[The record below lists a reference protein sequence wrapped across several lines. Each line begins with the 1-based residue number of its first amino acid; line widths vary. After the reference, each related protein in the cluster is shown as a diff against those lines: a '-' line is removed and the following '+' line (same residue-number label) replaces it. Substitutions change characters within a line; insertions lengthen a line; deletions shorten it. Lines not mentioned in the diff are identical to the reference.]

1 MSSTKRSHRRYN
13 WRAVDAVAAAV
24 VAVMAAVAM
33 AAAVVA
39 VAMQAALMLAALAV
53 ATSAALVAAP
63 TWADALIWEDV
74 TWAGATVVAVAM
86 DAASSSEDAS
96 AAPADAEDVAM
107 AAAATP
113 VGYGRRLV
121 GFTAARLTHRRR
133 RKDSD
138 RHYVRPAPG
147 GRNHDPRRRIPQLIY
162 KKSGCLNLRHQNGQL
177 SVWRYRR
184 AKLAGVKC
192 QRRHP
197 VAASST

>member
-1 MSSTKRSHRRYN
+1 MKSFSLKRKSPTSAWQRSMSSTKRGHRRYN

-33 AAAVVA
+33 AAAAVA

-53 ATSAALVAAP
+53 ATSAALVAAR

-96 AAPADAEDVAM
+96 AALAAAEDVAM

-121 GFTAARLTHRRR
+121 GFTAARLTQRQR

-138 RHYVRPAPG
+138 
-147 GRNHDPRRRIPQLIY
+147 
-162 KKSGCLNLRHQNGQL
+162 
-177 SVWRYRR
+177 
-184 AKLAGVKC
+184 
-192 QRRHP
+192 QR
-197 VAASST
+197 

>member
-1 MSSTKRSHRRYN
+1 MKFFSLKRKSPTSAWQRSMSSTKRSHRRYN
-13 WRAVDAVAAAV
+13 WRAVVAAV

-39 VAMQAALMLAALAV
+39 VAMQAAPMLAALAV
-53 ATSAALVAAP
+53 ATSAALVAAR

-96 AAPADAEDVAM
+96 AALAAAEDVAM

-121 GFTAARLTHRRR
+121 GFTAARLTHRQR

-138 RHYVRPAPG
+138 QTY
-147 GRNHDPRRRIPQLIY
+147 
-162 KKSGCLNLRHQNGQL
+162 
-177 SVWRYRR
+177 
-184 AKLAGVKC
+184 
-192 QRRHP
+192 
-197 VAASST
+197 

>member
-53 ATSAALVAAP
+53 ATSAALVAAR

-96 AAPADAEDVAM
+96 AALAAAEDVAM

-121 GFTAARLTHRRR
+121 GFTAARLTHRQR

-138 RHYVRPAPG
+138 
-147 GRNHDPRRRIPQLIY
+147 
-162 KKSGCLNLRHQNGQL
+162 
-177 SVWRYRR
+177 
-184 AKLAGVKC
+184 
-192 QRRHP
+192 QR
-197 VAASST
+197 

>member
-1 MSSTKRSHRRYN
+1 MKSFSLKRKSPTSAWQRSMSSTKRSHRRYN

-24 VAVMAAVAM
+24 VAVMAAVAT

-39 VAMQAALMLAALAV
+39 VAMQVALMLAALAV
-53 ATSAALVAAP
+53 ATSVAAR

-74 TWAGATVVAVAM
+74 TWVGATVVAVAM

-96 AAPADAEDVAM
+96 AALAAAEDVAM

-121 GFTAARLTHRRR
+121 GFTAARLTHRQR

-138 RHYVRPAPG
+138 
-147 GRNHDPRRRIPQLIY
+147 
-162 KKSGCLNLRHQNGQL
+162 
-177 SVWRYRR
+177 
-184 AKLAGVKC
+184 
-192 QRRHP
+192 QR
-197 VAASST
+197 

>member
-1 MSSTKRSHRRYN
+1 MKSFSPKRKSPTSAWQRSMSSTKRSHRRYN

-33 AAAVVA
+33 AAAAVVA
-39 VAMQAALMLAALAV
+39 VAMQAALAV
-53 ATSAALVAAP
+53 ATSAALVAAR

-86 DAASSSEDAS
+86 DAASSSVDAS
-96 AAPADAEDVAM
+96 AALAAVEDVVM

-121 GFTAARLTHRRR
+121 GFTAARLTHRQR

-138 RHYVRPAPG
+138 
-147 GRNHDPRRRIPQLIY
+147 
-162 KKSGCLNLRHQNGQL
+162 
-177 SVWRYRR
+177 
-184 AKLAGVKC
+184 
-192 QRRHP
+192 QR
-197 VAASST
+197 

>member
-1 MSSTKRSHRRYN
+1 M
-13 WRAVDAVAAAV
+13 AAV

-39 VAMQAALMLAALAV
+39 VAMQAAPMLAALAV
-53 ATSAALVAAP
+53 ATSAALVAAR

-86 DAASSSEDAS
+86 DVASSSEDAS
-96 AAPADAEDVAM
+96 AVLAAAEDVAM

-121 GFTAARLTHRRR
+121 GFTAARLTHRQR

-138 RHYVRPAPG
+138 QH
-147 GRNHDPRRRIPQLIY
+147 
-162 KKSGCLNLRHQNGQL
+162 
-177 SVWRYRR
+177 
-184 AKLAGVKC
+184 
-192 QRRHP
+192 
-197 VAASST
+197 

>member
-1 MSSTKRSHRRYN
+1 MKSFSLKRKSPTSAWQRSMSSTKRSHRRYN

-33 AAAVVA
+33 AAAAVA
-39 VAMQAALMLAALAV
+39 VAMQAALAALMLAALAV
-53 ATSAALVAAP
+53 ATSAALVAAR

-96 AAPADAEDVAM
+96 AALAAAEDVAM

-121 GFTAARLTHRRR
+121 GFTAARLTHRQR

-138 RHYVRPAPG
+138 
-147 GRNHDPRRRIPQLIY
+147 
-162 KKSGCLNLRHQNGQL
+162 
-177 SVWRYRR
+177 
-184 AKLAGVKC
+184 
-192 QRRHP
+192 QR
-197 VAASST
+197 

>member
-1 MSSTKRSHRRYN
+1 MKSFSPKRKSPTSAWQRSMSSTKRSHRRYN
-13 WRAVDAVAAAV
+13 WRAVDAVAPV

-39 VAMQAALMLAALAV
+39 VAMQAALAALMLAALAV
-53 ATSAALVAAP
+53 ATSAALVAAR

-86 DAASSSEDAS
+86 DAASSSVDA
-96 AAPADAEDVAM
+96 AAALAAVEDVVM

-121 GFTAARLTHRRR
+121 GFTAARLTHRQR

-138 RHYVRPAPG
+138 
-147 GRNHDPRRRIPQLIY
+147 
-162 KKSGCLNLRHQNGQL
+162 
-177 SVWRYRR
+177 
-184 AKLAGVKC
+184 
-192 QRRHP
+192 QR
-197 VAASST
+197 

>member
-39 VAMQAALMLAALAV
+39 VAMQAALAALMLAALAV
-53 ATSAALVAAP
+53 ATSAALVAAR
-63 TWADALIWEDV
+63 TWADALIWEDG

-96 AAPADAEDVAM
+96 AALAAAEDVAM

-121 GFTAARLTHRRR
+121 GFTAARLTHRQRW
-133 RKDSD
+133 KDSD
-138 RHYVRPAPG
+138 QRYVRPAPG
-147 GRNHDPRRRIPQLIY
+147 GRNHDPRRE
-162 KKSGCLNLRHQNGQL
+162 SAHAVC
-177 SVWRYRR
+177 RR
-184 AKLAGVKC
+184 LALK
-192 QRRHP
+192 QARP
-197 VAASST
+197 V

>member
-1 MSSTKRSHRRYN
+1 MKSFSLKRKSPTSAWQRSMSSTKRSLRRYN

-33 AAAVVA
+33 AAVVA
-39 VAMQAALMLAALAV
+39 VAMLAALMLAALAV
-53 ATSAALVAAP
+53 ATSAALVAAR

-96 AAPADAEDVAM
+96 AALAAAEDVAM

-121 GFTAARLTHRRR
+121 GFTAARLTHRQR

-138 RHYVRPAPG
+138 QH
-147 GRNHDPRRRIPQLIY
+147 
-162 KKSGCLNLRHQNGQL
+162 
-177 SVWRYRR
+177 
-184 AKLAGVKC
+184 
-192 QRRHP
+192 
-197 VAASST
+197 

>member
-1 MSSTKRSHRRYN
+1 MKSFSPKRKSPTSAWQRSMSSTKRSHRRYN

-33 AAAVVA
+33 AAVVA
-39 VAMQAALMLAALAV
+39 VAMQAALAV
-53 ATSAALVAAP
+53 ATSAALVAAR

-86 DAASSSEDAS
+86 DAASSSVDAS
-96 AAPADAEDVAM
+96 AALAAVEDVVM

-121 GFTAARLTHRRR
+121 GFTAARLTHRQR

-138 RHYVRPAPG
+138 
-147 GRNHDPRRRIPQLIY
+147 
-162 KKSGCLNLRHQNGQL
+162 
-177 SVWRYRR
+177 
-184 AKLAGVKC
+184 
-192 QRRHP
+192 QR
-197 VAASST
+197 

>member
-1 MSSTKRSHRRYN
+1 MKSFSLKRKSPTSAWQRSMSSTKRSHRRYN

-33 AAAVVA
+33 AAAVA
-39 VAMQAALMLAALAV
+39 VAMQAALAALMLAALAV
-53 ATSAALVAAP
+53 ATSAALVAAR

-96 AAPADAEDVAM
+96 AALAAAEDVAM

-121 GFTAARLTHRRR
+121 GFTAARLTHRQR

-138 RHYVRPAPG
+138 
-147 GRNHDPRRRIPQLIY
+147 
-162 KKSGCLNLRHQNGQL
+162 
-177 SVWRYRR
+177 
-184 AKLAGVKC
+184 
-192 QRRHP
+192 QR
-197 VAASST
+197 

>member
-1 MSSTKRSHRRYN
+1 MKSFSLKRKSPTSAWQRSMSSTKRSHRRYN

-24 VAVMAAVAM
+24 VAV
-33 AAAVVA
+33 
-39 VAMQAALMLAALAV
+39 AMQAALAALMLAALAV
-53 ATSAALVAAP
+53 ATSAALVAAR

-96 AAPADAEDVAM
+96 AALAAAEDVAM

-121 GFTAARLTHRRR
+121 GFTAARLTHRQR

-138 RHYVRPAPG
+138 QH
-147 GRNHDPRRRIPQLIY
+147 
-162 KKSGCLNLRHQNGQL
+162 
-177 SVWRYRR
+177 
-184 AKLAGVKC
+184 
-192 QRRHP
+192 
-197 VAASST
+197 

>member
-1 MSSTKRSHRRYN
+1 MKSFSLKRKSPTSAWQRSMSSTKRSHRRYN
-13 WRAVDAVAAAV
+13 WRAVDAVVAAV

-39 VAMQAALMLAALAV
+39 VAMQAALAALMLAALAV
-53 ATSAALVAAP
+53 ATSVAAR

-74 TWAGATVVAVAM
+74 TWVGATVVAVAM

-96 AAPADAEDVAM
+96 AALAAAEDVAM

-121 GFTAARLTHRRR
+121 GFTAARLTHRQR

-138 RHYVRPAPG
+138 
-147 GRNHDPRRRIPQLIY
+147 
-162 KKSGCLNLRHQNGQL
+162 
-177 SVWRYRR
+177 
-184 AKLAGVKC
+184 
-192 QRRHP
+192 QR
-197 VAASST
+197 